1 MPKHSIEKSCR
12 YHKFIGNSRNKKECV
27 FLCNR
32 ELLHKKWTILISL
45 GSPIFSIFIHIF
57 ISSDISL
64 SRAADQ
70 PETASPVHNKPQ
82 LRQGRSP
89 S

>member
-32 ELLHKKWTILISL
+32 EFLEISCCRKKWTILISL
-45 GSPIFSIFIHIF
+45 GRPFFYIYSYFYFI
-57 ISSDISL
+57 
-64 SRAADQ
+64 
-70 PETASPVHNKPQ
+70 
-82 LRQGRSP
+82 
-89 S
+89 

>member
-1 MPKHSIEKSCR
+1 MDHPD
-12 YHKFIGNSRNKKECV
+12 
-27 FLCNR
+27 
-32 ELLHKKWTILISL
+32 ILRIAH
-45 GSPIFSIFIHIF
+45 FSIFIHIF
-57 ISSDISL
+57 ISSDISP

-82 LRQGRSP
+82 LRQGRSL